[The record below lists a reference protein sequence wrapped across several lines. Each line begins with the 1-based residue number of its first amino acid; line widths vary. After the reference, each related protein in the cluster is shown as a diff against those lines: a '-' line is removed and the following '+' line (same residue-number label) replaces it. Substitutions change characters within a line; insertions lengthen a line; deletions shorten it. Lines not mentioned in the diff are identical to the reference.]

1 MRKLLLS
8 ICLWAG
14 CLITPQE
21 TKAQGIIKNVPT
33 IDEQD
38 AANVYSAFSYMF
50 LTSERL
56 ADQKS
61 TPLQKRRYG
70 KAELGI

>member
-8 ICLWAG
+8 ICLWVE

-21 TKAQGIIKNVPT
+21 TKAQGIIKNVPR

-38 AANVYSAFSYMF
+38 VANVYSAFSYMF

-56 ADQKS
+56 
-61 TPLQKRRYG
+61 R
-70 KAELGI
+70 